1 MIDFEELRNLLKAD
15 RTIRRFDASR
25 PVARE
30 GLVRLVELTRYC
42 ASGANMQPLR
52 YRVVNAVD
60 ECAQVFDQLAWA
72 AYLKEWPGPCEAERP
87 TGYLVQCL
95 DTRVSKNCLCDD
107 GLQLQAI
114 TLGATSMGLG
124 CCIFK
129 SFRREGLIAALGL
142 PEHLE
147 PRYVVAIGCP
157 VEKVEIEPLTDSV
170 RYYRTPDGVHHVPK
184 RPLEELIVE

>member
-1 MIDFEELRNLLKAD
+1 MTEFDELRSLLIAD
-15 RTIRRFDASR
+15 RTVRRYDG
-25 PVARE
+25 ARRVE
-30 GLVRLVELTRYC
+30 REELLKMVELTRYC

-52 YRVVNAVD
+52 YRVVSAED
-60 ECAQVFDQLAWA
+60 ECAHVFDQLAWA

-95 DTRVSKNCLCDD
+95 DTRIAKNCLCDD

-114 TLGATSMGLG
+114 TLGATSLGLG

-129 SFRREGLIAALGL
+129 SFKREGLIAALGL

-147 PRYVVAIGCP
+147 PRYVVAIGYP
-157 VEKVEIEPLTDSV
+157 VEKVVIEPLTDSV
-170 RYYRTPDGVHHVPK
+170 KYYRTPDGVHHVPK
-184 RPLEELIVE
+184 RAPEDLIV